1 MNEGNTVP
9 SNEQFGGTNLNQQP
23 ASQGMNVEQFLNDV
37 DAANSYSDKNNR
49 VKVDLKEVTFN
60 PKKGKLPEEG
70 LDIRIVPPLE
80 GKAYQK
86 IDFHWNIGTS
96 KMVVCP
102 SLYGRPCPI
111 CEYLDTLPDSD
122 DKKKKMAKTR
132 HFLPVI
138 IRGKEH
144 EGPKWWG
151 FSKTVLNTIAGFYKN
166 KYYGDVSHVSQ
177 GNDINITFPADS
189 DTPNLMP
196 IPVKSPLMVD
206 EHGLQDDEKINTLRS
221 LVKPLNDVFIELPYD
236 AIQKILDKSITVINA
251 SDSEVSNN

>member
-23 ASQGMNVEQFLNDV
+23 VSQGMNVEQFLSDV
-37 DAANSYSDKNNR
+37 DDANSYSDKNNR

-70 LDIRIVPPLE
+70 IDIRIVPPLE

-111 CEYLDTLPDSD
+111 CEYLDGQPDSD
-122 DKKKKMAKTR
+122 DKKKKLAKTR

-166 KYYGDVSHVSQ
+166 KYYGDISHVHQ
-177 GNDINITFPADS
+177 GNDINITFPKDS

-236 AIQKILDKSITVINA
+236 AIQKILDKSITVVNA
-251 SDSEVSNN
+251 SDSEV

>member
-1 MNEGNTVP
+1 MNEGNNVP
-9 SNEQFGGTNLNQQP
+9 SYSEYEGANSSQQP
-23 ASQGMNVEQFLNDV
+23 VSQGMNVEQFLNDV
-37 DAANSYSDKNNR
+37 DDANSYNDKNNR

-70 LDIRIVPPLE
+70 LEIRIVPPLE

-86 IDFHWNIGTS
+86 IDFHWNVGTS

-111 CEYLDTLPDSD
+111 CEYLDTLPDSE

-166 KYYGDVSHVSQ
+166 KYYGDISHVSQ
-177 GNDINITFPADS
+177 G
-189 DTPNLMP
+189 L
-196 IPVKSPLMVD
+196 
-206 EHGLQDDEKINTLRS
+206 S
-221 LVKPLNDVFIELPYD
+221 LIH
-236 AIQKILDKSITVINA
+236 I
-251 SDSEVSNN
+251 